1 MKKKLIILIS
11 RKDYIKFVK
20 SNLEKQFD
28 AYDECRLWLNTNK
41 EQDFYI
47 DYFKDNQKV
56 KIVVPEESNPDVI
69 DPFVNLKFFYLLCML
84 VKQEIYLSFL

>member
-47 DYFKDNQKV
+47 DIL
-56 KIVVPEESNPDVI
+56 KITKR
-69 DPFVNLKFFYLLCML
+69 LK
-84 VKQEIYLSFL
+84 